1 MKQKTA
7 IITKQTPEI
16 EAYLRSIRKY
26 QPLTQEEEKEVFRM
40 YHSNDPVAKEKAIA
54 TLVNANQRFIFSLAK
69 DYAKGD
75 ETKVLDYVN
84 EGSIGIINA
93 IEKFDQTRGF
103 KFISFA
109 VWYIRQAMTNY
120 AQTTDLFLR
129 KANNAKI
136 GNNVLKIRTAFF
148 QENHREP
155 TTDEIKEAL
164 AKKGIKIKEDKDL
177 EDVVRNSID
186 SVWGDESTFE
196 NNPRYIQYSAI
207 QNEYEKEMDDEDN
220 KSVVGKLL
228 KSLDERSQLVI
239 KQLFG
244 IGYENPVDIEVVAE
258 HLRLTPTRVGQ
269 IKNAAL
275 KKLASVADKYKY
287 LSVVL

>member
-26 QPLTQEEEKEVFRM
+26 QPLSQEEENEVFKM
-40 YHSNDPVAKEKAIA
+40 YHSNDPDAKKKAID
-54 TLVNANQRFIFSLAK
+54 TLVKANQRFIFSLAK
-69 DYAKGD
+69 EYAKGD

-93 IEKFDQTRGF
+93 IDKFDQTRGF

-129 KANNAKI
+129 KSNNAKI
-136 GNNVLKIRTAFF
+136 GNNILKIRTAFF

-164 AKKGIKIKEDKDL
+164 AKKGIKIKENKDL
-177 EDVVRNSID
+177 EDVVRNSLD

-196 NNPRYIQYSAI
+196 NNPRYIQHSAI

-228 KSLDERSQLVI
+228 QTLDERSQLVI

-244 IGYENPVDIEVVAE
+244 IGYESPVDIEVVAE
-258 HLRLTPTRVGQ
+258 NLGLTPTRVGQ

-275 KKLASVADKYKY
+275 KKLASVADK
-287 LSVVL
+287 

>member
-26 QPLTQEEEKEVFRM
+26 QPLSQEEENEVFKM
-40 YHSNDPVAKEKAIA
+40 YHSNDPDAKKKAID

-75 ETKVLDYVN
+75 ETKILDYVN

-93 IEKFDQTRGF
+93 IDKFDQTRGF

-129 KANNAKI
+129 KSNNAKI
-136 GNNVLKIRTAFF
+136 GNNILKIRTAFF

-155 TTDEIKEAL
+155 TTDEIKEGL

-177 EDVVRNSID
+177 EDVVRNSLD

-196 NNPRYIQYSAI
+196 NNPRYIQHSAI

-228 KSLDERSQLVI
+228 QTLDERSQLVI

-244 IGYENPVDIEVVAE
+244 IGYESPVDIEVVAE
-258 HLRLTPTRVGQ
+258 NLGLTPTRVGQ

-275 KKLASVADKYKY
+275 KKLASVADK
-287 LSVVL
+287 

>member
-26 QPLTQEEEKEVFRM
+26 QPLTQEQEDEAFAQ
-40 YHSNDPVAKEKAIA
+40 YHSNDPDAKQRAIE

-69 DYAKGD
+69 EYAKGD

-93 IEKFDQTRGF
+93 IDKFDQSRGF

-129 KANNAKI
+129 KSNNAKI
-136 GNNVLKIRTAFF
+136 GNNILKIRTAFF

-155 TTDEIKEAL
+155 TVDEIKEAL
-164 AKKGIKIKEDKDL
+164 AKKGIKIKDDRDL

-196 NNPRYIQYSAI
+196 NNPRYIQHSAI
-207 QNEYEKEMDDEDN
+207 QNEFEDEMDDEEN

-228 KSLDERSQLVI
+228 KNLDERSQLVI

-244 IGYENPVDIEVVAE
+244 IGYENPIDIEVVAE
-258 HLRLTPTRVGQ
+258 HLGLTPTRVGQ

-275 KKLASVADKYKY
+275 KKLQALATK
-287 LSVVL
+287 

>member
-7 IITKQTPEI
+7 IIKQTSEI

-26 QPLTQEEEKEVFRM
+26 QPLTQEEENEVFKM
-40 YHSNDPVAKEKAIA
+40 YRSNDPVAKEKAIA

-120 AQTTDLFLR
+120 AHTTDLFLR
-129 KANNAKI
+129 KSNNTNI
-136 GNNVLKIRTAFF
+136 RNNVLKIRAAFF

-244 IGYENPVDIEVVAE
+244 IGYENPIDIEVVAE
-258 HLRLTPTRVGQ
+258 HLGLTPTRVGQ

-275 KKLASVADKYKY
+275 KKLASVADK
-287 LSVVL
+287 

>member
-1 MKQKTA
+1 MKQKAA

-129 KANNAKI
+129 KSNNAKI

-228 KSLDERSQLVI
+228 KNLDERSQLVI

-244 IGYENPVDIEVVAE
+244 IGYENPIDIEVVAE
-258 HLRLTPTRVGQ
+258 HLGLTPTRVGQ

-275 KKLASVADKYKY
+275 KKLASIADK
-287 LSVVL
+287 

>member
-26 QPLTQEEEKEVFRM
+26 QPLTQEEENEVFKM
-40 YHSNDPVAKEKAIA
+40 YRSNDPVAKEKAIA

-244 IGYENPVDIEVVAE
+244 IGYENPIDIEVVAE
-258 HLRLTPTRVGQ
+258 HLGLTPTRVGQ

-275 KKLASVADKYKY
+275 KKLASVADK
-287 LSVVL
+287 

>member
-26 QPLTQEEEKEVFRM
+26 QPLSQEEENEVFKM
-40 YHSNDPVAKEKAIA
+40 YHSNDPVAKKKAID

-75 ETKVLDYVN
+75 ETKILDYVN

-93 IEKFDQTRGF
+93 IDKFDQTRGF

-129 KANNAKI
+129 KSTNAKI
-136 GNNVLKIRTAFF
+136 GNNILKIRTAFF

-177 EDVVRNSID
+177 EDVVRNSLD

-196 NNPRYIQYSAI
+196 NNPRYIQHSAI

-228 KSLDERSQLVI
+228 QTLDERSQLVI

-244 IGYENPVDIEVVAE
+244 IGYESPVDIEVVAE
-258 HLRLTPTRVGQ
+258 NLGLTPTRVGQ

-275 KKLASVADKYKY
+275 KKLASVADK
-287 LSVVL
+287 

>member
-40 YHSNDPVAKEKAIA
+40 YRSNDPVAKEKAIA

-244 IGYENPVDIEVVAE
+244 IGYENPIDIEVVAE
-258 HLRLTPTRVGQ
+258 HLGLTPTRVGQ

-275 KKLASVADKYKY
+275 KKLASVADK
-287 LSVVL
+287 

>member
-7 IITKQTPEI
+7 IIKQTSEI

-26 QPLTQEEEKEVFRM
+26 QPLTQEEENEVFKM
-40 YHSNDPVAKEKAIA
+40 YRSNDPVAKEKAIA

-244 IGYENPVDIEVVAE
+244 IGYENPIDIEVVAE
-258 HLRLTPTRVGQ
+258 HLGLTPTRVGQ
-269 IKNAAL
+269 LKNAAL
-275 KKLASVADKYKY
+275 KKLASVADK
-287 LSVVL
+287 

>member
-7 IITKQTPEI
+7 IITKQTSEI

-26 QPLTQEEEKEVFRM
+26 QPLSQEEENEVFKM
-40 YHSNDPVAKEKAIA
+40 YHSNDPDAKKKAID
-54 TLVNANQRFIFSLAK
+54 TLVKANQRFIFSLAK
-69 DYAKGD
+69 EYAKGD

-93 IEKFDQTRGF
+93 IDKFDQTRGF

-129 KANNAKI
+129 KSNNAKI
-136 GNNVLKIRTAFF
+136 GNNILKIRTAFF

-164 AKKGIKIKEDKDL
+164 AKKGIKIKENKDL
-177 EDVVRNSID
+177 EDVVRNSLD

-196 NNPRYIQYSAI
+196 NNPRYIQHSAI

-228 KSLDERSQLVI
+228 QTLDERSQLVI

-244 IGYENPVDIEVVAE
+244 IGYESPVDIEVVAE
-258 HLRLTPTRVGQ
+258 NLGLTPTRVGQ

-275 KKLASVADKYKY
+275 KKLTSVAGK
-287 LSVVL
+287 

>member
-26 QPLTQEEEKEVFRM
+26 QPLSQEEENEVFRM
-40 YHSNDPVAKEKAIA
+40 YHSNDPVAKKKAID

-93 IEKFDQTRGF
+93 IDKFDQSRGF

-129 KANNAKI
+129 KSNNAKI
-136 GNNVLKIRTAFF
+136 GNNILKIRTAFF

-164 AKKGIKIKEDKDL
+164 AKKGIKIKENKDL
-177 EDVVRNSID
+177 EDVIRNSLD

-196 NNPRYIQYSAI
+196 NNPRYIQHSAI

-228 KSLDERSQLVI
+228 QTLDERSQLVI

-244 IGYENPVDIEVVAE
+244 IGYESPVDIEVVAE
-258 HLRLTPTRVGQ
+258 NLGLTPTRVGQ

-275 KKLASVADKYKY
+275 KKLASVADK
-287 LSVVL
+287 

>member
-69 DYAKGD
+69 EYAKGD

-93 IEKFDQTRGF
+93 IDKFDQTRGF

-129 KANNAKI
+129 KSNTAKI

-228 KSLDERSQLVI
+228 KNLDERSQLVI

-244 IGYENPVDIEVVAE
+244 IGYENPIDIEVVAE
-258 HLRLTPTRVGQ
+258 HLGLTPTRVGQ

-275 KKLASVADKYKY
+275 KKLASVADK
-287 LSVVL
+287 

>member
-26 QPLTQEEEKEVFRM
+26 QPLSQEEENEVFKM
-40 YHSNDPVAKEKAIA
+40 YHSNDPVAKKKAID

-75 ETKVLDYVN
+75 ETKILDYVN

-93 IEKFDQTRGF
+93 IDKFDQTRGF

-129 KANNAKI
+129 KSNNAKI
-136 GNNVLKIRTAFF
+136 GNNILKIRTAFF

-155 TTDEIKEAL
+155 TTDEIKEGL

-196 NNPRYIQYSAI
+196 NNPRYIQHSAI

-228 KSLDERSQLVI
+228 QTLDERSRLVI

-244 IGYENPVDIEVVAE
+244 IGYESPVDIEVVAE
-258 HLRLTPTRVGQ
+258 NLGLTPTRVGQ

-275 KKLASVADKYKY
+275 KKLASVADK
-287 LSVVL
+287 

>member
-7 IITKQTPEI
+7 IITKQTSEI

-26 QPLTQEEEKEVFRM
+26 QPLTQEEENEVFRM
-40 YHSNDPVAKEKAIA
+40 YRSNDPVAKEKAIA

-129 KANNAKI
+129 KSNNAKI

-228 KSLDERSQLVI
+228 KNLDERSQLVI

-244 IGYENPVDIEVVAE
+244 IGYENPIDIEVVAE
-258 HLRLTPTRVGQ
+258 HLGLTPTRVGQ

-275 KKLASVADKYKY
+275 KKLASVADK
-287 LSVVL
+287 

>member
-26 QPLTQEEEKEVFRM
+26 QPLSQEEENEVFKM
-40 YHSNDPVAKEKAIA
+40 YHSNDPDAKKKAID
-54 TLVNANQRFIFSLAK
+54 TLVKANQRFIFSLAK
-69 DYAKGD
+69 EYAKGD

-93 IEKFDQTRGF
+93 IDKFDQTRGF

-129 KANNAKI
+129 KSNNAKI
-136 GNNVLKIRTAFF
+136 GNNILKIRTAFF

-177 EDVVRNSID
+177 EDVVRNSLD

-196 NNPRYIQYSAI
+196 NNPRYIQHSAI

-228 KSLDERSQLVI
+228 QTLDERSQLVI

-244 IGYENPVDIEVVAE
+244 IGYESPVDIEVVAE
-258 HLRLTPTRVGQ
+258 NLGLSPTRVGQ

-275 KKLASVADKYKY
+275 KKLASVAGK
-287 LSVVL
+287 

>member
-26 QPLTQEEEKEVFRM
+26 QPLSQEEENEVFKM
-40 YHSNDPVAKEKAIA
+40 YHSNDPVAKKKAID

-75 ETKVLDYVN
+75 ETKILDYVN

-93 IEKFDQTRGF
+93 IDKFDQTRGF

-129 KANNAKI
+129 KSNNAKI
-136 GNNVLKIRTAFF
+136 GNNILKIRTAFF

-155 TTDEIKEAL
+155 TTDEIKEGL
-164 AKKGIKIKEDKDL
+164 AKKGIKIKENKDL
-177 EDVVRNSID
+177 EDVVRNSLD

-196 NNPRYIQYSAI
+196 NNPRYIQHSAI

-228 KSLDERSQLVI
+228 QTLDERSQLVI

-244 IGYENPVDIEVVAE
+244 IGYESPVDIEVVAE
-258 HLRLTPTRVGQ
+258 NLGLTPTRVGQ

-275 KKLASVADKYKY
+275 KKLASVAGK
-287 LSVVL
+287 

>member
-26 QPLTQEEEKEVFRM
+26 QPLSQEEENEVFKM
-40 YHSNDPVAKEKAIA
+40 YHSNDPDAKKKAID
-54 TLVNANQRFIFSLAK
+54 TLVKANQRFIFSLAK

-93 IEKFDQTRGF
+93 IDKFDQTRGF

-129 KANNAKI
+129 KSNNAKI
-136 GNNVLKIRTAFF
+136 GNNILKIRTAFF

-164 AKKGIKIKEDKDL
+164 AKKGIKIKENKDL
-177 EDVVRNSID
+177 EDVVRNSLD

-196 NNPRYIQYSAI
+196 NNPRYIQHSAI

-228 KSLDERSQLVI
+228 QTLDERSQLVI

-244 IGYENPVDIEVVAE
+244 IGYESPVDIEVVAE
-258 HLRLTPTRVGQ
+258 NLGLTPTRVGQ

-275 KKLASVADKYKY
+275 KKLASVTGK
-287 LSVVL
+287 

>member
-26 QPLTQEEEKEVFRM
+26 QPLSQEEENEVFKM
-40 YHSNDPVAKEKAIA
+40 YHSNDPDAKKKAID

-93 IEKFDQTRGF
+93 IDKFDQTRGF

-129 KANNAKI
+129 KSNNAKI
-136 GNNVLKIRTAFF
+136 GNNILKIRTAFF

-177 EDVVRNSID
+177 EDVVRNSLD

-196 NNPRYIQYSAI
+196 NNPRYIQHSAI

-228 KSLDERSQLVI
+228 QTLDERSQVVI

-244 IGYENPVDIEVVAE
+244 IGYESPVDIEVVAE
-258 HLRLTPTRVGQ
+258 NLGLTPTRVGQ

-275 KKLASVADKYKY
+275 KKLASVADK
-287 LSVVL
+287 

>member
-26 QPLTQEEEKEVFRM
+26 QPLSQEEENEVFKM
-40 YHSNDPVAKEKAIA
+40 YHSNDPVAKKKAID

-93 IEKFDQTRGF
+93 IDKFDQTRGF

-129 KANNAKI
+129 KSNNAKI

-164 AKKGIKIKEDKDL
+164 VKKGIKIKEDKDL
-177 EDVVRNSID
+177 EDVVRNSLD

-196 NNPRYIQYSAI
+196 NNPRYIQHSAI

-228 KSLDERSQLVI
+228 QTLDERSQLVI

-244 IGYENPVDIEVVAE
+244 IGYESPVDIEVVAE
-258 HLRLTPTRVGQ
+258 NLGLTPTRVGQ

-275 KKLASVADKYKY
+275 KKLASVADK
-287 LSVVL
+287 

>member
-26 QPLTQEEEKEVFRM
+26 QPLSQEEENEVFKM
-40 YHSNDPVAKEKAIA
+40 YHSNDPDAKKKAID
-54 TLVNANQRFIFSLAK
+54 TLVKANQRFIFSLAK

-93 IEKFDQTRGF
+93 IDKFDQTRGF

-129 KANNAKI
+129 KSNNAKI
-136 GNNVLKIRTAFF
+136 GNNILKIRTAFF

-164 AKKGIKIKEDKDL
+164 AKKGIKIKENKDL
-177 EDVVRNSID
+177 EDVIRNSLD

-196 NNPRYIQYSAI
+196 NNPRYIQHSAI

-228 KSLDERSQLVI
+228 QTLDERSQLVI

-244 IGYENPVDIEVVAE
+244 IGYESPVDIEVVAE
-258 HLRLTPTRVGQ
+258 NLGLTPTRVGQ

-275 KKLASVADKYKY
+275 KKLTSVAGK
-287 LSVVL
+287 

>member
-26 QPLTQEEEKEVFRM
+26 QPLSQEEENEVFKM
-40 YHSNDPVAKEKAIA
+40 YHSNDPDAKKKAID
-54 TLVNANQRFIFSLAK
+54 TLVKANQRFIFSLAK
-69 DYAKGD
+69 EYAKGD

-93 IEKFDQTRGF
+93 IDKFDQTRGF

-228 KSLDERSQLVI
+228 KNLDERSQLVI

-244 IGYENPVDIEVVAE
+244 IGYENPIDIEVVAE
-258 HLRLTPTRVGQ
+258 HLGLTPTRVGQ

-275 KKLASVADKYKY
+275 KKLASVADK
-287 LSVVL
+287 

>member
-26 QPLTQEEEKEVFRM
+26 QPLSQEEENEVFKM
-40 YHSNDPVAKEKAIA
+40 YHSNDPVAKKKAID

-93 IEKFDQTRGF
+93 IDKFDQTRGF

-228 KSLDERSQLVI
+228 KNLDERSQLVI

-244 IGYENPVDIEVVAE
+244 IGYENPIDIEVVAE
-258 HLRLTPTRVGQ
+258 NLGLTPTRVGQ

-275 KKLASVADKYKY
+275 KKLASVADK
-287 LSVVL
+287 

>member
-26 QPLTQEEEKEVFRM
+26 QPLSQEEENEVFKM
-40 YHSNDPVAKEKAIA
+40 YHSNDPDAKKKAID
-54 TLVNANQRFIFSLAK
+54 TLVKANQRFIFSLAK

-93 IEKFDQTRGF
+93 IDKFDQTRGF

-129 KANNAKI
+129 KSNNAKI
-136 GNNVLKIRTAFF
+136 GNNILKIRTAFF

-177 EDVVRNSID
+177 EDVVRNSLD

-196 NNPRYIQYSAI
+196 NNPRYIQHSAI

-228 KSLDERSQLVI
+228 QTLDERSQLVI

-244 IGYENPVDIEVVAE
+244 IGYESPVDIEVVAE
-258 HLRLTPTRVGQ
+258 NLGLTPTRVGQ

-275 KKLASVADKYKY
+275 KKLASVVGK
-287 LSVVL
+287 

>member
-26 QPLTQEEEKEVFRM
+26 QPLTQEEENEVFKM
-40 YHSNDPVAKEKAIA
+40 YRSNDPVAKEKAIA

-129 KANNAKI
+129 KSNNAKI

-155 TTDEIKEAL
+155 TTEEIKEAL

-220 KSVVGKLL
+220 KSVVEKLL

-244 IGYENPVDIEVVAE
+244 IGYENPIDIEVVAE
-258 HLRLTPTRVGQ
+258 HLGLTPTRVGQ

-275 KKLASVADKYKY
+275 KKLASVTDK
-287 LSVVL
+287 

>member
-1 MKQKTA
+1 MKQKIA
-7 IITKQTPEI
+7 IITKQTSEI

-84 EGSIGIINA
+84 EGSIGISNA
-93 IEKFDQTRGF
+93 IEKFDQARGF

-129 KANNAKI
+129 KSNNAKI
-136 GNNVLKIRTAFF
+136 GNNILKIRTAFF

-164 AKKGIKIKEDKDL
+164 AKKGIKIKENKDL
-177 EDVVRNSID
+177 EDVVRNSLD

-196 NNPRYIQYSAI
+196 NNPRYIQHSAI

-228 KSLDERSQLVI
+228 QTLDERSQLVI

-244 IGYENPVDIEVVAE
+244 IGYESPVDIEVVAE
-258 HLRLTPTRVGQ
+258 NLGLTPTRVGQ

-275 KKLASVADKYKY
+275 KKLASVAGK
-287 LSVVL
+287 

>member
-26 QPLTQEEEKEVFRM
+26 QPLSQEEENEVFKM
-40 YHSNDPVAKEKAIA
+40 YHSNDPDAKKKAID

-93 IEKFDQTRGF
+93 IDKFDQTRGF

-129 KANNAKI
+129 KSNNAKI
-136 GNNVLKIRTAFF
+136 GNNILKIRTAFF

-155 TTDEIKEAL
+155 TTDEIKEGL
-164 AKKGIKIKEDKDL
+164 AKKGIKINEDKDL
-177 EDVVRNSID
+177 EDVVRNSLD

-196 NNPRYIQYSAI
+196 NNPRYIQHSAI

-228 KSLDERSQLVI
+228 QTLDERSQLVI

-244 IGYENPVDIEVVAE
+244 IGYESPVDIEVVAE
-258 HLRLTPTRVGQ
+258 NLGLTPTRVGQ

-275 KKLASVADKYKY
+275 KKLASVADK
-287 LSVVL
+287 

>member
-26 QPLTQEEEKEVFRM
+26 QPLSQEEENEVFKM
-40 YHSNDPVAKEKAIA
+40 YHSNDPVAKKKAID

-75 ETKVLDYVN
+75 ETKILDYVN

-93 IEKFDQTRGF
+93 IDKFDQTRGF

-129 KANNAKI
+129 KSNNAKI
-136 GNNVLKIRTAFF
+136 GNNILKIRTAFF

-155 TTDEIKEAL
+155 TTDEIKEGL
-164 AKKGIKIKEDKDL
+164 AKKGIKIKENKDL
-177 EDVVRNSID
+177 EDVVRNSLD

-196 NNPRYIQYSAI
+196 NNPRYIQHSAI

-228 KSLDERSQLVI
+228 QTLDERSQLVI

-244 IGYENPVDIEVVAE
+244 IGYESPVDIEVVAE
-258 HLRLTPTRVGQ
+258 NLGLTTTRVGQ

-275 KKLASVADKYKY
+275 KKLASVAGK
-287 LSVVL
+287 

>member
-7 IITKQTPEI
+7 IIKQTSEI

-26 QPLTQEEEKEVFRM
+26 QPLTQKEENEVFKM
-40 YHSNDPVAKEKAIA
+40 YRSNDPVAKEKAIA

-207 QNEYEKEMDDEDN
+207 QNDYEKEMDDEDN
-220 KSVVGKLL
+220 KSAVGKLL
-228 KSLDERSQLVI
+228 KGLDERSQLVI

-258 HLRLTPTRVGQ
+258 HLGLTPTRVGQ

-275 KKLASVADKYKY
+275 KKLASVADK
-287 LSVVL
+287 

>member
-26 QPLTQEEEKEVFRM
+26 QPLTQEEENEVFKM
-40 YHSNDPVAKEKAIA
+40 YRSNDPVAKEKAIT

-93 IEKFDQTRGF
+93 IDKFDQTRGF

-129 KANNAKI
+129 KSNNAKI
-136 GNNVLKIRTAFF
+136 GNNILKIRTAFF

-155 TTDEIKEAL
+155 TTDEIKEGL
-164 AKKGIKIKEDKDL
+164 AKKGIKIKENKDL
-177 EDVVRNSID
+177 EDVVRNSLD

-196 NNPRYIQYSAI
+196 NNPRYIQHSAI

-228 KSLDERSQLVI
+228 QTLDERSQLVI

-244 IGYENPVDIEVVAE
+244 IGYESPVDIEVVAE
-258 HLRLTPTRVGQ
+258 NLGLTPTRVGQ

-275 KKLASVADKYKY
+275 KKLASVADK
-287 LSVVL
+287 

>member
-26 QPLTQEEEKEVFRM
+26 QPLTQEEENEVFKM
-40 YHSNDPVAKEKAIA
+40 YRSNDPVAKEKAIA

-129 KANNAKI
+129 KSNNAKI

-244 IGYENPVDIEVVAE
+244 IGYENPIDIEVVAE
-258 HLRLTPTRVGQ
+258 HLGLTPTRVGQ

-275 KKLASVADKYKY
+275 KKLASVAGK
-287 LSVVL
+287 

>member
-26 QPLTQEEEKEVFRM
+26 QPLSQEEENEVFKM
-40 YHSNDPVAKEKAIA
+40 YHSNDPVAKKKAID

-93 IEKFDQTRGF
+93 IDKFDQTRGF

-164 AKKGIKIKEDKDL
+164 AKKGIKIKENKDL
-177 EDVVRNSID
+177 EDVVRNSLD

-196 NNPRYIQYSAI
+196 NNPRYIQHSAI

-228 KSLDERSQLVI
+228 QTLDERSQLVI

-244 IGYENPVDIEVVAE
+244 IGYESPVDIEVVAE
-258 HLRLTPTRVGQ
+258 NLGLTPTRVGQ

-275 KKLASVADKYKY
+275 KKLASVADK
-287 LSVVL
+287 

>member
-26 QPLTQEEEKEVFRM
+26 QPLSQEEENEVFRM
-40 YHSNDPVAKEKAIA
+40 YHSNDPVAKKKAID
-54 TLVNANQRFIFSLAK
+54 TLVKANQRFIFSLAK

-93 IEKFDQTRGF
+93 IDKFDQSRGF

-129 KANNAKI
+129 KSNNAKI
-136 GNNVLKIRTAFF
+136 GNNILKIRTAFF

-164 AKKGIKIKEDKDL
+164 AKKGIKIKENKDL
-177 EDVVRNSID
+177 EDVVRNSLD

-196 NNPRYIQYSAI
+196 NNPRYIQHSAI

-228 KSLDERSQLVI
+228 QTLDERSQLVI

-244 IGYENPVDIEVVAE
+244 IGYESPVDIEVVAE
-258 HLRLTPTRVGQ
+258 NLGLTPTRVGQ

-275 KKLASVADKYKY
+275 KKLASVADK
-287 LSVVL
+287 

>member
-26 QPLTQEEEKEVFRM
+26 QPLSQEEENEVFKM

-244 IGYENPVDIEVVAE
+244 IGYENPIDIEVVAE
-258 HLRLTPTRVGQ
+258 HLGLTPTRVGQ

-275 KKLASVADKYKY
+275 KKLASVADK
-287 LSVVL
+287 

>member
-26 QPLTQEEEKEVFRM
+26 QPLSQEEENEVFKM
-40 YHSNDPVAKEKAIA
+40 YHSNDPVAKKKAID

-93 IEKFDQTRGF
+93 IDKFDQTRGF

-129 KANNAKI
+129 KSNNAKI
-136 GNNVLKIRTAFF
+136 GNNILKIRTAFF

-155 TTDEIKEAL
+155 TTDEIKEEL

-177 EDVVRNSID
+177 EDVVRNSLD

-196 NNPRYIQYSAI
+196 NNPRYIQHSAI

-228 KSLDERSQLVI
+228 QTLDERSQLVI

-244 IGYENPVDIEVVAE
+244 IGYESPVDIEVVAE
-258 HLRLTPTRVGQ
+258 NLGLTPTRVGQ

-275 KKLASVADKYKY
+275 KKLASVADK
-287 LSVVL
+287 

>member
-26 QPLTQEEEKEVFRM
+26 QPLSQEEENEVFKM

-75 ETKVLDYVN
+75 ETKILDYVN

-93 IEKFDQTRGF
+93 IDKFDQTRGF

-129 KANNAKI
+129 KSNNAKI
-136 GNNVLKIRTAFF
+136 GNNILKIRTAFF

-155 TTDEIKEAL
+155 TTDEIKEGL

-177 EDVVRNSID
+177 EDVVRNSLD

-196 NNPRYIQYSAI
+196 NNPRYIQHSAI

-228 KSLDERSQLVI
+228 QTLDERSQLVI

-244 IGYENPVDIEVVAE
+244 IGYESPVDIEVVAE
-258 HLRLTPTRVGQ
+258 NLGLTPTRVGQ

-275 KKLASVADKYKY
+275 KKLASVADK
-287 LSVVL
+287 

>member
-26 QPLTQEEEKEVFRM
+26 QPLSQEEENEVFKM
-40 YHSNDPVAKEKAIA
+40 YHSNDPDAKKKAID

-75 ETKVLDYVN
+75 ETKILDYVN

-93 IEKFDQTRGF
+93 IDKFDQTRGF

-228 KSLDERSQLVI
+228 KNLDERSQLVI

-244 IGYENPVDIEVVAE
+244 IGYENPIDIEVVAE
-258 HLRLTPTRVGQ
+258 HLGLTPTRVGQ

-275 KKLASVADKYKY
+275 KKLASVADK
-287 LSVVL
+287 

>member
-1 MKQKTA
+1 MKQKTSPV
-7 IITKQTPEI
+7 ITKHTPEI
-16 EAYLRSIRKY
+16 EAYLKSIRKY
-26 QPLTQEEEKEVFRM
+26 QPLTQEQEEEVFTQ
-40 YHSNDPVAKEKAIA
+40 YHSNDPDAKQKAVE
-54 TLVNANQRFIFSLAK
+54 TLVNSNQRFIFSLAK
-69 DYAKGD
+69 EYAKGD

-93 IEKFDQTRGF
+93 IDKFDQTRGF

-129 KANNAKI
+129 KSNNAKI
-136 GNNVLKIRTAFF
+136 GNNILKIRTAFF

-155 TTDEIKEAL
+155 TVDEIKEAL
-164 AKKGIKIKEDKDL
+164 AKKGIKIKDDRDL

-196 NNPRYIQYSAI
+196 NNPRYIQHSAI
-207 QNEYEKEMDDEDN
+207 RNEFEDEMDDEEN

-228 KSLDERSQLVI
+228 KNLDERSQLVI
-239 KQLFG
+239 RQLFG
-244 IGYENPVDIEVVAE
+244 IGYENPIDIEVVAE
-258 HLRLTPTRVGQ
+258 NLGLTPTRVGQ

-275 KKLASVADKYKY
+275 KKLQAVAAK
-287 LSVVL
+287 

>member
-40 YHSNDPVAKEKAIA
+40 YHSNDPDAKKKAID

-244 IGYENPVDIEVVAE
+244 IGYENPIDIEVVAE
-258 HLRLTPTRVGQ
+258 HLGLTPTRVGQ

-275 KKLASVADKYKY
+275 KKLASVADK
-287 LSVVL
+287 

>member
-26 QPLTQEEEKEVFRM
+26 QPLSQEEENEVFKM
-40 YHSNDPVAKEKAIA
+40 YHSNDPVAKKKAID

-93 IEKFDQTRGF
+93 IDKFDQSRGF

-129 KANNAKI
+129 KSNNAKI
-136 GNNVLKIRTAFF
+136 GNNILKIRTAFF

-164 AKKGIKIKEDKDL
+164 AKKGIKIKENKDL
-177 EDVVRNSID
+177 EDVVRNSLD

-196 NNPRYIQYSAI
+196 NNPRYIQHSAI

-228 KSLDERSQLVI
+228 QTLDERSQLVI

-244 IGYENPVDIEVVAE
+244 IGYENPIDIEVVAE
-258 HLRLTPTRVGQ
+258 HLGLTPTRVGQ

-275 KKLASVADKYKY
+275 KKLASVADK
-287 LSVVL
+287 